1 MDKQTRGRARIIRN
15 GKDMKL
21 SGSQIILKVLKEKG
35 VDTLFGYP
43 GGAVIP
49 FFDALYDELD
59 YFKVYR
65 PAHEQNGVHAAD
77 GYARSTGKLGVF
89 IATSGPGATNTVTGI
104 ANAYMDSVPLL
115 VVCGQV
121 ANTLIGKDSFQ
132 EVDITGMTL
141 SVTKHSYMVR
151 KTEDLEKVIRE
162 AVDVSMEGRPGPV
175 LVDVPKDV
183 FLQTCE
189 YKGNSQAGEAEK
201 VATDEEMI
209 NMAAELINNAKRPV
223 IYAGGGVRI
232 SKNDSLLVKFAEKTD
247 IPVCNSFMGLGT
259 IPRSNRLSLGFVG
272 MHGFTETNMAV
283 TNCDL
288 LIAMGAR
295 FSDRVI
301 GSPDK
306 FAKGAKII
314 HIDIDS
320 TEVDKNTF
328 ESIPLLGDMTYIL
341 TKLLEKTEKTDRSAW
356 FNKIMS
362 NKLKRDIEGKFVP
375 ENILKQI
382 NKHYDKDTI
391 VATDVGQHQ
400 MWTGQFWQF
409 NNSNEFITSGGLG
422 TMGFGIGAAIGA
434 QIGNPHKKTVLITG
448 DGSFR
453 MNCEELVTISKYKL
467 PIKIVLLNNNS
478 LGMVRQWQRMFSNAR
493 YSETDNYDN
502 VDYQMLASAYGIK
515 SYKAY
520 TMEEL
525 EKALNKTDNLNEPIL
540 LEYKI
545 DKDCSVYPIVPPG
558 RPIDELLI
566 TG

>member
-1 MDKQTRGRARIIRN
+1 
-15 GKDMKL
+15 MKL
-21 SGSQIILKVLKEKG
+21 SGSQIILRVLREKG
-35 VDTLFGYP
+35 IDTLFGYP

-59 YFKVYR
+59 YFKVFR

-77 GYARSTGKLGVF
+77 GFARSTGKLGVF
-89 IATSGPGATNTVTGI
+89 IATSGPGATNTITGI

-115 VVCGQV
+115 VISGQV

-141 SVTKHSYMVR
+141 SVTKHSYLVR
-151 KTEDLEKVIRE
+151 KVENLEDVIRE
-162 AVDVSMEGRPGPV
+162 AAEVAMEGRPGPV

-183 FLQTCE
+183 FMKTCE
-189 YKGNSQAGEAEK
+189 FKGSTAENEKEKAEFSEK
-201 VATDEEMI
+201 VLELT
-209 NMAAELINNAKRPV
+209 AELINKSKKPV

-232 SKNDSLLVKFAEKTD
+232 SKNDDLLLKFAEKAD

-259 IPRSNRLSLGFVG
+259 IPRNHKLSLGFVG
-272 MHGFTETNMAV
+272 MHGSMETNMAV

-306 FAKGAKII
+306 FAPDAKII
-314 HIDIDS
+314 HIDVDS
-320 TEVDKNTF
+320 TEVDKNTY
-328 ESIPLLGDMTYIL
+328 ESIPLIGDMKTIL
-341 TKLLEKTEKTDRSAW
+341 ERLLEKTEKKDRSSW
-356 FNKIMS
+356 LEEIMS
-362 NKLKRDIEGKFVP
+362 KKQKYDIEGEFVP
-375 ENILKQI
+375 ENILKEV
-382 NKHYDKDTI
+382 NKYYDKDTV

-400 MWTGQFWQF
+400 MWTGQYWNF
-409 NNSNEFITSGGLG
+409 NKSNEFITSGGLG

-453 MNCEELVTISKYKL
+453 MNCEELVTIAKYKL
-467 PIKIVLLNNNS
+467 PIKILLLNNNT
-478 LGMVRQWQRMFSNAR
+478 LGMVRQWQRMFSNAK
-493 YSETDNYDN
+493 YSETDNFDEVN
-502 VDYQMLASAYGIK
+502 YQMLAAAYNIK
-515 SYKAY
+515 SFKAE
-520 TMEEL
+520 TLDEL
-525 EKALNKTDNLNEPIL
+525 KNILNETSSLNEPMLI
-540 LEYKI
+540 ECKI
-545 DKDCSVYPIVPPG
+545 DHDCSVYPIVPPG

-566 TG
+566 SG

>member
-1 MDKQTRGRARIIRN
+1 
-15 GKDMKL
+15 MKL

-35 VDTLFGYP
+35 IDNLFGYP

-89 IATSGPGATNTVTGI
+89 VATSGPGATNTITGI

-115 VVCGQV
+115 VICGQV
-121 ANTLIGKDSFQ
+121 ANALIGKDSFQ

-151 KTEDLEKVIRE
+151 RTEDLESVIRE
-162 AVDVSMEGRPGPV
+162 AVEVAMEGRPGPV

-183 FLQTCE
+183 LINTCE
-189 YKGNSQAGEAEK
+189 YVGKSETREVNNI
-201 VATDEEMI
+201 VPDEDKL
-209 NMAAELINNAKRPV
+209 NMAAELINSAVKPV

-232 SKNDSLLVKFAEKTD
+232 SKNDSLLVDFAEKTG

-259 IPRSNRLSLGFVG
+259 IPRSNKLSLGFVG
-272 MHGFTETNMAV
+272 MHGAMETNMAV

-288 LIAMGAR
+288 LIAIGAR

-320 TEVDKNTF
+320 TEVDKNTY
-328 ESIPLLGDMTYIL
+328 ESIPLLGDMTSIL
-341 TKLLEKTEKTDRSAW
+341 TKLLEKSEKKDRSKW
-356 FNKIMS
+356 LEEIMS
-362 NKLKRDIEGKFVP
+362 NKLKKDIEGQFVP
-375 ENILKQI
+375 ENIIKEI
-382 NKHYDKDTI
+382 NKYYKEDTI

-400 MWTGQFWQF
+400 MWTGQFWEF
-409 NNSNEFITSGGLG
+409 NRSDEFITSGGLG
-422 TMGFGIGAAIGA
+422 TMGFGMGAAIGA
-434 QIGNPHKKTVLITG
+434 QVGNPNKKTVLITG

-453 MNCEELVTISKYKL
+453 MNCQELVTIAKYKL
-467 PIKIVLLNNNS
+467 AVKTVMLNNNT

-493 YSETDNYDN
+493 YSETDNYDDVN
-502 VDYQMLASAYGIK
+502 YQMLSAAYNIK

-520 TMEEL
+520 SMNEL
-525 EKALNKTDNLNEPIL
+525 EEILKETYNLNEPIFI
-540 LEYKI
+540 ECKI
-545 DKDCSVYPIVPPG
+545 DHDCSVYPIVPPG
-558 RPIDELLI
+558 RPINELLI

>member
-1 MDKQTRGRARIIRN
+1 
-15 GKDMKL
+15 MKL
-21 SGSQIILKVLKEKG
+21 SGSQIILRVLREKG
-35 VDTLFGYP
+35 IDTLFGYP

-59 YFKVYR
+59 YFKVFR

-77 GYARSTGKLGVF
+77 GFARSTGKLGVF
-89 IATSGPGATNTVTGI
+89 VATSGPGATNTITGI

-115 VVCGQV
+115 VITGQV

-141 SVTKHSYMVR
+141 SVTKHSYLVR
-151 KTEDLEKVIRE
+151 KVENLEDVIRE
-162 AVDVSMEGRPGPV
+162 AVEVAMEGRTGPV
-175 LVDVPKDV
+175 LVDIPKDV
-183 FLQTCE
+183 FLKSCE
-189 YKGNSQAGEAEK
+189 YKGSNTKKSKEIVAPSDEKLEEAAK
-201 VATDEEMI
+201 
-209 NMAAELINNAKRPV
+209 LINSAQRPV

-232 SKNDSLLVKFAEKTD
+232 SENDELLLQFAEKTD

-259 IPRSNRLSLGFVG
+259 IPRSHKLSLGFVG
-272 MHGFTETNMAV
+272 MHGSTETNMAV

-306 FAKGAKII
+306 FAPDARII
-314 HIDIDS
+314 HIDVDS
-320 TEVDKNTF
+320 TEVDKNTY
-328 ESIPLLGDMTYIL
+328 ESIPLIGEMKVIL
-341 TKLLEKTEKTDRSAW
+341 EKLLEKTESKDRSIWLEEIMAKKQ
-356 FNKIMS
+356 NK
-362 NKLKRDIEGKFVP
+362 DIEGQFVP
-375 ENILKQI
+375 ENILKKI
-382 NKHYDKDTI
+382 NKYYDKNTV

-400 MWTGQFWQF
+400 MWTGQYWNF
-409 NNSNEFITSGGLG
+409 NKSNEFITSGGLG

-434 QIGNPHKKTVLITG
+434 QIGNPDKKTILVTG

-467 PIKIVLLNNNS
+467 PVKIVLLNNNT

-493 YSETDNYDN
+493 YSETDNYDDVN
-502 VDYQMLASAYGIK
+502 YQMLAAAYGIK
-515 SYKAY
+515 AYKAES
-520 TMEEL
+520 MKEL
-525 EKALNKTDNLNEPIL
+525 ELILEEINNVNEPIF
-540 LEYKI
+540 LECKI
-545 DKDCSVYPIVPPG
+545 NHDCSVYPIVPPG

-566 TG
+566 SG

>member
-1 MDKQTRGRARIIRN
+1 
-15 GKDMKL
+15 MKL

-35 VDTLFGYP
+35 IDTLFGYP

-89 IATSGPGATNTVTGI
+89 IATSGPGATNTITGI
-104 ANAYMDSVPLL
+104 ANAYMDSVPML
-115 VVCGQV
+115 VICGQV
-121 ANTLIGKDSFQ
+121 ANSLIGKDSFQ

-151 KTEDLEKVIRE
+151 DTESLEDVIRE
-162 AVDVSMEGRPGPV
+162 AVDVAMEGRPGPV

-183 FLQTCE
+183 LINTCQ
-189 YKGNSQAGEAEK
+189 YKGNSIEEEDEIVLPNEEK
-201 VATDEEMI
+201 L
-209 NMAAELINNAKRPV
+209 NLAAELINNAQRPV

-232 SKNDSLLVKFAEKTD
+232 SKNDSLLVEFAEKTD
-247 IPVCNSFMGLGT
+247 IPVCNSLMGLGT
-259 IPRSNRLSLGFVG
+259 IPRNNKLSLGLVG
-272 MHGFTETNMAV
+272 MHGFVETNMAV
-283 TNCDL
+283 VNCDL

-306 FAKGAKII
+306 FAPAAKII
-314 HIDIDS
+314 HIDVDS
-320 TEVDKNTF
+320 TEVDKNTY
-328 ESIPLLGDMTYIL
+328 ESIPLIGDMKEIL
-341 TKLLEKTEKTDRSAW
+341 TKLLEKTEKKDRSHW
-356 FNKIMS
+356 LGQIMS
-362 NKLKRDIEGKFVP
+362 KKQKSNNEGQFVP
-375 ENILKQI
+375 ENILKEI
-382 NKHYDKDTI
+382 NKYYKDTI

-409 NNSNEFITSGGLG
+409 NNSNEFLSSGGLG
-422 TMGFGIGAAIGA
+422 TMGFGMGAAIGA
-434 QIGNPHKKTVLITG
+434 QVGNPHKKIILITG

-467 PIKIVLLNNNS
+467 PVKVVMFNNNS
-478 LGMVRQWQRMFSNAR
+478 LGMVRQWQRMFSHGR
-493 YSETDNYDN
+493 YSETDNYDH
-502 VDYQMLASAYGIK
+502 VDYQLLAKAYAIK
-515 SYKAY
+515 SYKA
-520 TMEEL
+520 TSMDEL
-525 EKALNKTDNLNEPIL
+525 DQILNETENLDEPIFI
-540 LEYKI
+540 ECKI
-545 DKDCSVYPIVPPG
+545 HPDCSVYPIVPPG
-558 RPIDELLI
+558 KPIDQLLI

>member
-1 MDKQTRGRARIIRN
+1 
-15 GKDMKL
+15 MKL

-35 VDTLFGYP
+35 IVNLFGYP

-77 GYARSTGKLGVF
+77 GYARSTGRLGVF
-89 IATSGPGATNTVTGI
+89 VATSGPGATNTVTGI

-115 VVCGQV
+115 VICGQV
-121 ANTLIGKDSFQ
+121 ANALIGKDSFQ

-151 KTEDLEKVIRE
+151 KTEDLEDVMRE
-162 AVDVSMEGRPGPV
+162 AIEVAMEGRPGPV

-183 FLQTCE
+183 FLSVCE
-189 YKGNSQAGEAEK
+189 YKGISLEQAVENT
-201 VATDEEMI
+201 VPDEQELNI
-209 NMAAELINNAKRPV
+209 AAQLINKAQRPV

-232 SKNDSLLVKFAEKTD
+232 SKNDSLLVEFAEKTG

-259 IPRSNRLSLGFVG
+259 IPRNNKLSLGFVG
-272 MHGFTETNMAV
+272 MHGSMETNMAV

-288 LIAMGAR
+288 LIALGAR

-320 TEVDKNTF
+320 TEVDKNTY
-328 ESIPLLGDMTYIL
+328 ESIPLLGNMTDIL
-341 TKLLEKTEKTDRSAW
+341 TKLMEKAEKKDRSKW
-356 FNKIMS
+356 LDEIMS
-362 NKLKRDIEGKFVP
+362 RKITKDIEGQFVP
-375 ENILKQI
+375 ENILKEI
-382 NKHYDKDTI
+382 NEHYKEDTI

-409 NNSNEFITSGGLG
+409 NRSDEFITSGGLG

-434 QIGNPHKKTVLITG
+434 QVGNPHKKTVLITG

-453 MNCEELVTISKYKL
+453 MNCEELVTIAKYKL
-467 PIKIVLLNNNS
+467 PVKMVMFNNNT

-493 YSETDNYDN
+493 YSETDNYDDVN
-502 VDYQMLASAYGIK
+502 YQMLSAAYGIK
-515 SYKAY
+515 AYKACS
-520 TMEEL
+520 MDEL
-525 EKALNKTDNLNEPIL
+525 KRILNETDGLSEPIFI
-540 LEYKI
+540 ECKI
-545 DKDCSVYPIVPPG
+545 DQDCSVYPIVPPG

>member
-1 MDKQTRGRARIIRN
+1 
-15 GKDMKL
+15 MKL

-35 VDTLFGYP
+35 IQNLFGYP

-115 VVCGQV
+115 VICGQV
-121 ANTLIGKDSFQ
+121 ANALIGKDSFQ

-151 KTEDLEKVIRE
+151 KTEELEDVMRE
-162 AVDVSMEGRPGPV
+162 AVDVAMEGRPGPV

-183 FLQTCE
+183 FLSVCE
-189 YKGNSQAGEAEK
+189 YKGSSLKTEVENF
-201 VATDEEMI
+201 VIDEEKL
-209 NMAAELINNAKRPV
+209 NMAAELINKAQRPV

-232 SKNDSLLVKFAEKTD
+232 SKNDSLLVEFAEKTG

-259 IPRSNRLSLGFVG
+259 IPRSNKLSLGFVG
-272 MHGFTETNMAV
+272 MHGAMETNMAV

-306 FAKGAKII
+306 FAKGAEII

-320 TEVDKNTF
+320 TEVDKNTY
-328 ESIPLLGDMTYIL
+328 ESIPLLGNMTDIL
-341 TKLLEKTEKTDRSAW
+341 TKLLDKSEKKDRSKW
-356 FNKIMS
+356 LDEIMS
-362 NKLKRDIEGKFVP
+362 KRLTRNIEGDFVP
-375 ENILKQI
+375 ENILKEI
-382 NKHYDKDTI
+382 NEHYKEDTI

-400 MWTGQFWQF
+400 MWTGQFWKF
-409 NNSNEFITSGGLG
+409 NKSNEFITSGGLG
-422 TMGFGIGAAIGA
+422 TMGFGMGAAIGA
-434 QIGNPHKKTVLITG
+434 QVGNPHKNTVLITG

-453 MNCEELVTISKYKL
+453 MNCEELVTVAKYKL
-467 PIKIVLLNNNS
+467 PVKIVMLNNNT

-493 YSETDNYDN
+493 YSETDNYDDVN
-502 VDYQMLASAYGIK
+502 YQTLSAAYGIK
-515 SYKAY
+515 AYKACS
-520 TMEEL
+520 MDEL
-525 EKALNKTDNLNEPIL
+525 KKILSETDGLNEPIF
-540 LEYKI
+540 LECKI
-545 DKDCSVYPIVPPG
+545 DHDCSVYPIVPPG

>member
-1 MDKQTRGRARIIRN
+1 
-15 GKDMKL
+15 MKL

-35 VDTLFGYP
+35 IDTLFGYP

-89 IATSGPGATNTVTGI
+89 IATSGPGATNTITGI

-115 VVCGQV
+115 VICGQV
-121 ANTLIGKDSFQ
+121 ANALIGKDSFQ

-151 KTEDLEKVIRE
+151 RAEDLEGVIRE
-162 AVDVSMEGRPGPV
+162 AVDVAMEGRPGPV

-183 FLQTCE
+183 FLHTCE
-189 YKGNSQAGEAEK
+189 YTGSNECGEAEIT
-201 VATDEEMI
+201 ACDEDKL
-209 NMAAELINNAKRPV
+209 NMAAELINNAQRPV

-232 SKNDSLLVKFAEKTD
+232 SKNDSLLVEFAEKTG

-259 IPRSNRLSLGFVG
+259 IPRGNKLSLGFVG
-272 MHGFTETNMAV
+272 MHGSTETNMAV
-283 TNCDL
+283 ANCDL

-306 FAKGAKII
+306 FAPKAEII

-320 TEVDKNTF
+320 TEVDKNTY
-328 ESIPLLGDMTYIL
+328 ESIPLLGNMTYIL
-341 TKLLEKTEKTDRSAW
+341 TKLLEKAEERDRSKW
-356 FNKIMS
+356 LDEIMS
-362 NKLKRDIEGKFVP
+362 KKIKAHIEGQLVP
-375 ENILKQI
+375 ENILREI
-382 NKHYDKDTI
+382 NKHYKDNTI

-409 NNSNEFITSGGLG
+409 NKSNEFITSGGLG
-422 TMGFGIGAAIGA
+422 TMGFGMGAAIGA
-434 QIGNPHKKTVLITG
+434 QVGNPDKKTVLVTG

-467 PIKIVLLNNNS
+467 PVKIVMFNNNA

-493 YSETDNYDN
+493 YSETDNYDD
-502 VDYQMLASAYGIK
+502 VDYQLLNASYCIK
-515 SYKAY
+515 AYKACS
-520 TMEEL
+520 MDEL
-525 EKALNKTDNLNEPIL
+525 IKILNETDDLNEPIF
-540 LEYKI
+540 LECKI
-545 DKDCSVYPIVPPG
+545 DRDCSVYPIVPPG

>member
-1 MDKQTRGRARIIRN
+1 
-15 GKDMKL
+15 MKL
-21 SGSQIILKVLKEKG
+21 SGSQIILRVLREKG
-35 VDTLFGYP
+35 IDTLFGYP

-59 YFKVYR
+59 YFKVLR

-89 IATSGPGATNTVTGI
+89 VATSGPGATNTITGI

-115 VVCGQV
+115 VITGQV

-141 SVTKHSYMVR
+141 SVTKHSYLVR
-151 KTEDLEKVIRE
+151 NVEDLEDVIRE
-162 AVDVSMEGRPGPV
+162 AAEVAMEKRPGPV

-183 FLQTCE
+183 FMSLCE
-189 YKGNSQAGEAEK
+189 FKGSGIVEDLEEEPIKGNLEL
-201 VATDEEMI
+201 
-209 NMAAELINNAKRPV
+209 AAELINSSQKPV

-232 SKNDSLLVKFAEKTD
+232 SKNDDLLLKFAEKTG

-259 IPRSNRLSLGFVG
+259 IPRNHKLSLGFVG
-272 MHGFTETNMAV
+272 MHGSTETNMAV

-306 FAKGAKII
+306 FAPGAKII

-320 TEVDKNTF
+320 TEVDKNTY
-328 ESIPLLGDMTYIL
+328 ESIPLIGEMKEIL
-341 TKLLEKTEKTDRSAW
+341 ERLLEKSVEKDRSVW
-356 FNKIMS
+356 LNEIMS
-362 NKLKRDIEGKFVP
+362 KRQKKNIEGQFIP
-375 ENILKQI
+375 ENILKKV
-382 NKHYDKDTI
+382 NSYYSVDTV

-400 MWTGQFWQF
+400 MWTGQYWNF
-409 NNSNEFITSGGLG
+409 NRSDEFITSGGLG
-422 TMGFGIGAAIGA
+422 TMGFGIGAAMGA
-434 QIGNPHKKTVLITG
+434 QIGNPNKKTVLVTG

-453 MNCEELVTISKYKL
+453 MNCEELVTISRYRL
-467 PIKIVLLNNNS
+467 PVKIILLNNNT

-493 YSETDNYDN
+493 YSETDNHDDVN
-502 VDYQMLASAYGIK
+502 YQMLAGSYGIK
-515 SYKAY
+515 SFKAES
-520 TMEEL
+520 MEEL
-525 EKALNKTDNLNEPIL
+525 GNALESTFNVNEPVLI
-540 LEYKI
+540 ECKI
-545 DKDCSVYPIVPPG
+545 DHDCSVYPIVPPG

-566 TG
+566 SG

>member
-1 MDKQTRGRARIIRN
+1 
-15 GKDMKL
+15 MKL

-35 VDTLFGYP
+35 IDTLFGYP

-49 FFDALYDELD
+49 FFDALYDELN
-59 YFKVYR
+59 YFEVYR

-89 IATSGPGATNTVTGI
+89 IATSGPGATNTITGI

-115 VVCGQV
+115 IICGQV
-121 ANTLIGKDSFQ
+121 ANALIGKDSFQ

-151 KTEDLEKVIRE
+151 KTEDLEDVVRE
-162 AVDVSMEGRPGPV
+162 AVDVAMEGRPGPV
-175 LVDVPKDV
+175 LVDIPKDV
-183 FLQTCE
+183 FLHTCE
-189 YKGNSQAGEAEK
+189 YKGS
-201 VATDEEMI
+201 DEYSRDEI
-209 NMAAELINNAKRPV
+209 IAADEDKLNMAAELINNAKRPV

-232 SKNDSLLVKFAEKTD
+232 SKNDSLLVKFAEKTG

-259 IPRSNRLSLGFVG
+259 IPKSNKLSLGFVG
-272 MHGFTETNMAV
+272 MHGSMETNMAV

-306 FAKGAKII
+306 FAPKAKII

-320 TEVDKNTF
+320 TQVDKNTY
-328 ESIPLLGDMTYIL
+328 ESIPIIGNMRDIL
-341 TKLLEKTEKTDRSAW
+341 IKLLEKSEERDRSKW
-356 FNKIMS
+356 LEEIMS
-362 NKLKRDIEGKFVP
+362 KKLKADIEGQFVP
-375 ENILKQI
+375 ENILKEI
-382 NKHYDKDTI
+382 NKHYKDNTI

-400 MWTGQFWQF
+400 MWAGQFWQF
-409 NNSNEFITSGGLG
+409 NKSDEFITSGGLG
-422 TMGFGIGAAIGA
+422 TMGFGMGAAIGA
-434 QIGNPHKKTVLITG
+434 QVGNPDKKTILVTG

-467 PIKIVLLNNNS
+467 PVKIVMFNNNA
-478 LGMVRQWQRMFSNAR
+478 LGMVRQWQRMFSYAR
-493 YSETDNYDN
+493 YSETDNYDDVN
-502 VDYQMLASAYGIK
+502 YQLLCAAYGIK
-515 SYKAY
+515 AYKADS
-520 TMEEL
+520 MAEL
-525 EKALNKTDNLNEPIL
+525 KKILNETDNLNEPIF
-540 LEYKI
+540 LECKI
-545 DKDCSVYPIVPPG
+545 DRDCSVYPIVPPG

>member
-1 MDKQTRGRARIIRN
+1 
-15 GKDMKL
+15 MKL
-21 SGSQIILKVLKEKG
+21 SGSQIILKVLKDNG
-35 VDTLFGYP
+35 IQDLFGYP

-89 IATSGPGATNTVTGI
+89 IATSGPGATNTITGI

-115 VVCGQV
+115 VICGQV
-121 ANTLIGKDSFQ
+121 ANALIGKDSFQ

-151 KTEDLEKVIRE
+151 KTEDLEDVMRE
-162 AVDVSMEGRPGPV
+162 AVEVAMEGRPGPV

-183 FLQTCE
+183 FLSVCE
-189 YKGNSQAGEAEK
+189 YKGSSLKLEVENIVPDEK
-201 VATDEEMI
+201 KL
-209 NMAAELINNAKRPV
+209 NMAAKLINDAKRPV

-232 SKNDSLLVKFAEKTD
+232 SKNDSLLVEFAEKTG

-259 IPRSNRLSLGFVG
+259 IPRDNKLSLGFVG
-272 MHGFTETNMAV
+272 MHGSMETNMAV

-288 LIAMGAR
+288 LIALGAR

-306 FAKGAKII
+306 FAKSAKII

-320 TEVDKNTF
+320 TEVDKNTY
-328 ESIPLLGDMTYIL
+328 ESIPLLGNMTYIL
-341 TKLLEKTEKTDRSAW
+341 TMLMERVEKKDRIEW
-356 FNKIMS
+356 LDEIMS
-362 NKLKRDIEGKFVP
+362 KRLTIDIEGQFVP
-375 ENILKQI
+375 ENILKEI
-382 NKHYDKDTI
+382 NIHYKKDTI

-409 NNSNEFITSGGLG
+409 NKSDEFITSGGLG
-422 TMGFGIGAAIGA
+422 TMGFGMGAAIGA
-434 QIGNPHKKTVLITG
+434 QVGNPYKKTVLITG

-453 MNCEELVTISKYKL
+453 MNCEELVTIAKYKL
-467 PIKIVLLNNNS
+467 PVKIVMFNNNT

-493 YSETDNYDN
+493 YSETDNYDDVN
-502 VDYQMLASAYGIK
+502 YQMLSAAYGIK
-515 SYKAY
+515 AYKAQS
-520 TMEEL
+520 MDEL
-525 EKALNKTDNLNEPIL
+525 KKILNETDNLNEPIF
-540 LEYKI
+540 LECKI
-545 DKDCSVYPIVPPG
+545 DHDCSVYPIVPPG

>member
-1 MDKQTRGRARIIRN
+1 
-15 GKDMKL
+15 MKL

-35 VDTLFGYP
+35 IDNLFGYP

-89 IATSGPGATNTVTGI
+89 VATSGPGATNTITGI

-115 VVCGQV
+115 VICGQV
-121 ANTLIGKDSFQ
+121 ANALIGKDSFQ

-151 KTEDLEKVIRE
+151 RTEDLESVIRE
-162 AVDVSMEGRPGPV
+162 AVEVAMEGRPGPV

-183 FLQTCE
+183 LINTCE
-189 YKGNSQAGEAEK
+189 YVGTSETRQVNNI
-201 VATDEEMI
+201 VPDEDQL
-209 NMAAELINNAKRPV
+209 NMAAELINSAVKPV

-232 SKNDSLLVKFAEKTD
+232 SKNDSLLVDFAEKTG

-259 IPRSNRLSLGFVG
+259 IPRSNKLSLGFVG
-272 MHGFTETNMAV
+272 MHGAMETNMAV

-288 LIAMGAR
+288 LIAIGAR

-320 TEVDKNTF
+320 TEVDKNTY
-328 ESIPLLGDMTYIL
+328 ESIPLLGDMTSIL
-341 TKLLEKTEKTDRSAW
+341 TKLLEKSEKKDRSKW
-356 FNKIMS
+356 LEEIMS
-362 NKLKRDIEGKFVP
+362 NKLKKDIEGQFVP
-375 ENILKQI
+375 ENIIKEI
-382 NKHYDKDTI
+382 NKYYKEDTI

-400 MWTGQFWQF
+400 MWTGQFWEF
-409 NNSNEFITSGGLG
+409 NRSDEFITSGGLG
-422 TMGFGIGAAIGA
+422 TMGFGMGAAIGA
-434 QIGNPHKKTVLITG
+434 QVGNPNKKTVLITG

-453 MNCEELVTISKYKL
+453 MNCQELVTIAKYKL
-467 PIKIVLLNNNS
+467 AVKTVMLNNNT

-493 YSETDNYDN
+493 YSETDNYDDVN
-502 VDYQMLASAYGIK
+502 YQMLSAAYKIK
-515 SYKAY
+515 SYKACSM
-520 TMEEL
+520 TEL
-525 EKALNKTDNLNEPIL
+525 EEILKETDNLNEPIFI
-540 LEYKI
+540 ECKI
-545 DKDCSVYPIVPPG
+545 DHDCSVYPIVPPG
-558 RPIDELLI
+558 RPINELLI

>member
-1 MDKQTRGRARIIRN
+1 
-15 GKDMKL
+15 MKL

-35 VDTLFGYP
+35 IDTLFGYP

-77 GYARSTGKLGVF
+77 GYARSTGRLGVF
-89 IATSGPGATNTVTGI
+89 IATSGPGATNAITGI

-115 VVCGQV
+115 VICGQV
-121 ANTLIGKDSFQ
+121 ANALIGKDSFQ

-151 KTEDLEKVIRE
+151 RTEDLEDVMRE
-162 AVDVSMEGRPGPV
+162 AVDVAMEGRPGPV

-183 FLQTCE
+183 FLHTCE
-189 YKGNSQAGEAEK
+189 YMGSNECSQAEIIEA
-201 VATDEEMI
+201 DEDRL
-209 NMAAELINNAKRPV
+209 NMAAELINNAERPV

-232 SKNDSLLVKFAEKTD
+232 SKNDSLLVEFAEKTG

-259 IPRSNRLSLGFVG
+259 IPRENKLSLGFVG
-272 MHGFTETNMAV
+272 MHGSMETNMAV
-283 TNCDL
+283 ANCDL

-306 FAKGAKII
+306 FAPKAEII

-320 TEVDKNTF
+320 TEVDKNTY

-341 TKLLEKTEKTDRSAW
+341 TKLLEKSNKKDRSKW
-356 FNKIMS
+356 LGEIMS
-362 NKLKRDIEGKFVP
+362 KKLKTDIEGQFVP
-375 ENILKQI
+375 ENILKEI
-382 NKHYDKDTI
+382 NKHYKDNTI

-409 NNSNEFITSGGLG
+409 NKSNEFITSGGLG

-434 QIGNPHKKTVLITG
+434 QVGNPDKKTILVTG

-467 PIKIVLLNNNS
+467 PVKIVMFNNNA

-493 YSETDNYDN
+493 YSETDNYDD
-502 VDYQMLASAYGIK
+502 VDYQLLNAAYGIK
-515 SYKAY
+515 AYKACSM
-520 TMEEL
+520 TEL
-525 EKALNKTDNLNEPIL
+525 KVILNETDNLNEPIF
-540 LEYKI
+540 LECKI
-545 DKDCSVYPIVPPG
+545 DRDCSVYPIVPPG